1 MRRRG
6 PRSAASKFFM
16 STPTIPPPTTHK
28 TSNVGKILLA
38 LLLGLVVGCGAFVL
52 FVRHATKGV
61 WDDIAAKLT
70 HRSLSV
76 DTSLPTIVTKI
87 QRLERLET
95 VVYNMDKVV
104 EGSRQSAYFPDFIAG
119 DKLLLVVHGQ
129 TIAGIDLSHLQTS
142 DIQIQERSIR
152 VHLPQTE
159 IFATTLDNA
168 KTRVYSRETGLFVAA
183 DPNLETE
190 VRAKAQQD
198 LQQAAISDGILETAR
213 KNAAATLTTMLLGLG
228 FEQVQVS

>member
-1 MRRRG
+1 
-6 PRSAASKFFM
+6 M
-16 STPTIPPPTTHK
+16 STPTVPPPTQPA
-28 TSNVGKILLA
+28 TSNVGKVLLA

-61 WDDIAAKLT
+61 WDELAEKIT
-70 HRSLSV
+70 GRSLAI
-76 DTSLPTIVTKI
+76 DTSLPTVVSKI

-104 EGSRQSAYFPDFIAG
+104 EGSRENAYLPDFLAG
-119 DKLLLVVHGQ
+119 DKLLLVVHVQMIG
-129 TIAGIDLSHLQTS
+129 GIDLSHLQAS
-142 DIQIQERSIR
+142 DIQIQGRSIR
-152 VHLPQTE
+152 VRLPQPE
-159 IFATTLDNA
+159 VFATSIDNA

-198 LQQAAISDGILETAR
+198 LQQSAIADGILDTAR
-213 KNAAATLTTMLLGLG
+213 KNASATLTTMLLGLG
-228 FEQVQVS
+228 FEQVQVD

>member
-1 MRRRG
+1 
-6 PRSAASKFFM
+6 M
-16 STPTIPPPTTHK
+16 STPTVPPPTQPK
-28 TSNVGKILLA
+28 TSNVGKVLLA
-38 LLLGLVVGCGAFVL
+38 LLLGLVVGAGAFVL

-61 WDDIAAKLT
+61 WDEVAAKIT
-70 HRSLSV
+70 RRSLSI
-76 DTSLPTIVTKI
+76 DTSLPTIVSKI

-104 EGSRQSAYFPDFIAG
+104 EGSRENAYLPNFLVG

-129 TIAGIDLSHLQTS
+129 TIAGIDLSHLQAS
-142 DIQIQERSIR
+142 DIQIQGRSIR
-152 VHLPQTE
+152 VQLPQPE
-159 IFATTLDNA
+159 IFATTIDNA

-198 LQQAAISDGILETAR
+198 LQQSAIADGILDTAR
-213 KNAAATLTTMLLGLG
+213 KNASATLTTMLLGLG
-228 FEQVQVS
+228 FEQVRVD